1 MKECR
6 SFSSKD
12 VMLINSLQI
21 GGAVLIAAGAAW
33 VFPPAGLIVAGA
45 FAILFGVSLER
56 R

>member
-21 GGAVLIAAGAAW
+21 GGAVFIAAGAAW
-33 VFPPAGLIVAGA
+33 IFPPAGVIVAGV
-45 FAILFGVSLER
+45 FAIVFGVSLER